1 MRIAAGLL
9 LLACVASGAEPERPG
24 YVGVMPKFDGVFVHI
39 TEVVEDSPAGDA
51 DILVG
56 DRIVTVNGY
65 YPTSEQHYRQLT
77 AGPAGTKVELTIL
90 KPDGTRREVQVVKRP
105 VKEPARYFGLFARQP
120 DLVVTELSAV
130 EQAPSREQPKGRG
143 RARGRVLL
151 DGRPWADALIAV
163 RIYGNDRRTPFARS
177 DADGYYTVSV
187 PTGTTPVKGF
197 WLQRPPTFE
206 DTVLMTG
213 ATEWAGVTCAAGPE
227 KVCRLPVVEAATP
240 PELTKPP
247 KNAMVREREVAFEWA
262 PVEGAAS
269 YALEIRPLWEGAGDR
284 RMART
289 VTEPGFCCYTVP
301 DDPKTP
307 RHAYV
312 SWGVTALSPTGKRL
326 SATRPGDGAFV
337 FKTAD

>member
-1 MRIAAGLL
+1 MRLALALVLCAASAG
-9 LLACVASGAEPERPG
+9 AAEPERPG

-56 DRIVTVNGY
+56 DRILTVNGY
-65 YPTSEQHYRQLT
+65 HPTSEQHYRQLS

-90 KPDGTRREVQVVKRP
+90 KPDGTRREVSLVKRP
-105 VKEPARYFGLFARQP
+105 VKEPGRYFGLFARQP
-120 DLVVTELSAV
+120 DLVVTELSST

-151 DGRPWADALIAV
+151 DGKPWADALIAV

-177 DADGYYTVSV
+177 NAEGYYTVSV

-197 WLQRPPTFE
+197 WLQRPPTF
-206 DTVLMTG
+206 DDKVLMTG
-213 ATEWAGVTCAAGPE
+213 ATEWAGVTCAAGRE

-240 PELTKPP
+240 PELIAPP
-247 KNAMVREREVAFEWA
+247 KSAMLREREVAFEWA

-269 YALEIRPLWEGAGDR
+269 YELEVRPLWEGEGDH
-284 RMART
+284 RMTRT
-289 VTEPGFCCYTVP
+289 VKATEFCCYSVP
-301 DDPKTP
+301 DDPKAP
-307 RHAYV
+307 RHAYF
-312 SWGVTALSPTGKRL
+312 SWAVTPLSPTGKRL
-326 SATRPGDGAFV
+326 STTRPGDGSFV
-337 FKTAD
+337 FKRPE